1 MRAVPSCG
9 RNEPSPIRTRTRLRE
24 NDVEPFGLYPG
35 PHHRPRL
42 GSCTRSSVLVPTLQP
57 PASSCLFKLSR
68 GTSTTRLIPIGH
80 HHLISGA
87 RLGRCSTVTT
97 PLSYLGSLARLFVK
111 AYGTAAAAAA
121 AATTGVRVEALQP
134 GLLCRSALGRAP
146 MHAAHNMPASPPGHS
161 HRVLFL

>member
-9 RNEPSPIRTRTRLRE
+9 RNEPSPIRTRTRLHE

-68 GTSTTRLIPIGH
+68 GTSLRRLISIG

-87 RLGRCSTVTT
+87 RLERCSTVTT

-111 AYGTAAAAAA
+111 AYGTAAA

-161 HRVLFL
+161 HRVLSL